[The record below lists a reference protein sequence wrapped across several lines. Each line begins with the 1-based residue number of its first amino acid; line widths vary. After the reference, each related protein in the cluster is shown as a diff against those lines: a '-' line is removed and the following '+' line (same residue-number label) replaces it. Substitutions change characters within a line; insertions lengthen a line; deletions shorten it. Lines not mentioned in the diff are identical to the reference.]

1 MAGSQMR
8 VSKFSFSVA
17 LALALSVVAVSVRW
31 NSRRKASGGGGMPSP
46 SQRIAAPVDPEPSGK
61 ARALLS
67 AAAAALKARGNP
79 EETQQ
84 LLAGLR
90 QSLRELP
97 ADATAPAVVAFLDE
111 GTDVPTGLEFSTG
124 PGGTLGEAPS
134 LRVFLLDFLPALDA
148 SAADRCGAEI
158 LKTATSPDEWAIA
171 MRNHA
176 RAHPTADGSAFLK
189 KKAEEMIRNS
199 AWLENPSAGFLE
211 AFDVFVHTRDTAA
224 TPLLAKLARDQEQRA
239 AAHAAYLTLDRLV
252 IAEPRA
258 VFAWIGQQ
266 PGLFKGRELMQANF
280 FARADVRDGRQRM
293 QVESYLLDS
302 ARSTAEI
309 EAFAGIYP
317 NANYMIS
324 ENLLTHSEIPVPA
337 DLAARDQAA
346 LQVTDEWLADPRFQ
360 LLRPHLQTI
369 RSRLQQFVPPATA
382 RPR

>member
-1 MAGSQMR
+1 MR
-8 VSKFSFSVA
+8 VGKFRFSVA
-17 LALALSVVAVSVRW
+17 LALALAVAAVSFLW
-31 NSRRKASGGGGMPSP
+31 ISLRKVPGRGGMAS
-46 SQRIAAPVDPEPSGK
+46 SGQRVAAPVDSEPSGK
-61 ARALLS
+61 ARASLS
-67 AAAAALKARGNP
+67 AAAAALGARGNP
-79 EETQQ
+79 EEARK

-90 QSLRELP
+90 ESLGRLP
-97 ADATAPAVVAFLDE
+97 ADAAASAVVAFLDE
-111 GTDVPTGLEFSTG
+111 GADAPTGLEFSAG
-124 PGGTLGEAPS
+124 SGGTLAEAPS

-148 SAADRCGAEI
+148 SAADHCGAKVLE
-158 LKTATSPDEWAIA
+158 TATSPDEWAIA
-171 MRNHA
+171 LRNHA
-176 RAHPTADGSAFLK
+176 RSHPTPEGSAFLR
-189 KKAEEMIRNS
+189 KKAEEMIRNP
-199 AWLENPSAGFLE
+199 AWLERPSAGFLE

-324 ENLLTHSEIPVPA
+324 ENLLTRSEIPVPA

-360 LLRPHLQTI
+360 QLRPHLQTI